1 MKEILAFTLRI
12 DKETHQEILKI
23 AEKNKRS
30 LNSEILIAIEK
41 YIEKEKGTNN

>member
-1 MKEILAFTLRI
+1 MKEIFNFTLRI
-12 DKETHQEILKI
+12 DKNLHEEILKI

-41 YIEKEKGTNN
+41 YIKKEKDSSN